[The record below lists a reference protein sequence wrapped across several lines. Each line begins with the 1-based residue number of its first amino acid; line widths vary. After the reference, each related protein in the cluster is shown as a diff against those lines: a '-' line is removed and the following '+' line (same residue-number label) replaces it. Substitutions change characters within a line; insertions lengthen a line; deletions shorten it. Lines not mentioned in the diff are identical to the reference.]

1 MKLVQKHIIQGTI
14 TVKTG
19 LHIGGGKSSL
29 DIGGLDAPVIKTAK
43 GIPYIPGSSIKGKLR
58 SLLGMKGG
66 SSEPKTDS
74 EPLRQLFGCSEKG
87 KEEKTRA
94 IFRDAYLDTEQFKT
108 LNFNKDLLATE
119 YTEEKY
125 ENVIDRVQGKAKN
138 GGLRQ
143 MERVPADTVFLFEII
158 LNQYDE
164 DRENLLE
171 TLKKG
176 IDLLNNDYLGGSGT
190 RGYGQVKMEIL
201 SQKKL
206 LNE

>member
-1 MKLVQKHIIQGTI
+1 
-14 TVKTG
+14 
-19 LHIGGGKSSL
+19 
-29 DIGGLDAPVIKTAK
+29 
-43 GIPYIPGSSIKGKLR
+43 
-58 SLLGMKGG
+58 
-66 SSEPKTDS
+66 
-74 EPLRQLFGCSEKG
+74 
-87 KEEKTRA
+87 
-94 IFRDAYLDTEQFKT
+94 
-108 LNFNKDLLATE
+108 
-119 YTEEKY
+119 
-125 ENVIDRVQGKAKN
+125 
-138 GGLRQ
+138 

-171 TLKKG
+171 TLEKG